1 MISFDVE
8 RVIKKDSPN
17 SYSPF
22 YKEGKCLSTDV
33 KPTSGL
39 ANGSILIEMDTSKVC
54 IFDEQNSLWREFE

>member
-8 RVIKKDSPN
+8 RVIKKNSPSN
-17 SYSPF
+17 YSSH

-39 ANGSILIEMDTSKVC
+39 ANGSILIEMDTSKVFL
-54 IFDEQNSLWREFE
+54 FDEQNSLWREFG